1 MPISPYSLSFVA
13 DAAAFSNPS
22 TRAHDPFEYL
32 RTAFLVHF
40 GDEIYESLNA
50 VLGDSVTLSRAPLSH
65 EVSGRF
71 LTNLQAFGSLGI
83 APALHGTRSENYEGI
98 FRRGLLIPGPDTG
111 VAIANG
117 SAHGVG
123 IYTASLNAPWLS
135 RTFCSDP
142 SMLVCAVLQ
151 SSAVNHIRDAQVVF
165 DAGHV
170 IPLFVG
176 HAPSFSSARSLPL
189 PLPTPLDVIEPAEQ
203 ESRRARCAET
213 CTLKGGLKRQGQL
226 GGN

>member
-1 MPISPYSLSFVA
+1 MASPEISPATAPATLLPA
-13 DAAAFSNPS
+13 HASNPS

-65 EVSGRF
+65 EVAGRF

-123 IYTASLNAPWLS
+123 IYTANLNAPGLS
-135 RTFCSDP
+135 AGFCTDP

-151 SSAVNHIRDAQVVF
+151 SPAVKHILDAQVVF
-165 DAGHV
+165 GANHV

-176 HAPSFSSARSLPL
+176 
-189 PLPTPLDVIEPAEQ
+189 
-203 ESRRARCAET
+203 RAQANKNGIFVANGAT
-213 CTLKGGLKRQGQL
+213 KAY
-226 GGN
+226 